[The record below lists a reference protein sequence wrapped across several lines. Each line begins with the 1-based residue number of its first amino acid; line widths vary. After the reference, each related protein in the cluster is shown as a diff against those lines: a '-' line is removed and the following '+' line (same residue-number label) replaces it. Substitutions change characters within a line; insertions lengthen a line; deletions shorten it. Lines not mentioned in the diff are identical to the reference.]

1 MKSMLRN
8 KLINFLKNYWV
19 LLLLFVLSFSIRF
32 IFIFR
37 DIPFITHPDEPTVVN
52 STLNL
57 KYSLNPKHFDWPTFY
72 YYVNYLFFSVLF
84 FIERVSSR
92 IGMPNPQIVDNLNF
106 YLLSR
111 IVTVVFG
118 ALSVIFTYK
127 LTYNLTRNT
136 DTSIIAA
143 ILLAIIPLHVTRSAQ
158 SLTDVPM
165 LFLAIV
171 SLYYLSRNLENFA
184 WRNIYLSA
192 FFVGLSTSTKYNG
205 YMFVISTA
213 LFLILIKKLNFKDL
227 SSYIKTALSG
237 AAGFLIGTPFA
248 LLDYK
253 TFLRDDGPKGALWQ
267 FKNVGSLPIVEQISA
282 FFNNIGLNLP
292 PDFGFIPWI
301 LAISFILYFFFQTKF
316 KFKDNYLKFI
326 FILIC
331 QFIFILWSTSGVK
344 IQRSHYFIGLY
355 AMVPIFGALLL
366 SKNKK
371 FETGTL
377 IVTCVLSIIILSGSM
392 SNNSRVEFFERV
404 IFEDTKKNYNIL
416 YSDSEL
422 SEVLRKLDIR
432 SDEFDPRL
440 MDFNSKFYS
449 HIVSSQDLCQ
459 SSTCEYK
466 LVGSILSREEG
477 NDLYIYEFK
486 KK

>member
-1 MKSMLRN
+1 MKSILKN
-8 KLINFLKNYWV
+8 KLTNFFKNYWF
-19 LLLLFVLSFSIRF
+19 LILLFVLSFSIRF

-37 DIPFITHPDEPTVVN
+37 DVPFITHPDEPTVVN

-57 KYSLNPKHFDWPTFY
+57 KYNLNPKHFDWPHFY

-84 FIERVSSR
+84 FLERVSAR
-92 IGMPNPQIVDNLNF
+92 IGMPNPQIVDTLNF

-127 LTYNLTRNT
+127 LTYNLTKNS
-136 DTSIIAA
+136 DTSVIAA
-143 ILLAIIPLHVTRSAQ
+143 VLLAIIPLHITRSAQ

-165 LFLAIV
+165 LFFAIV
-171 SLYYLSRNLENFA
+171 SLYYLSKSLENFD
-184 WRNIYLSA
+184 WRNIYLAA

-213 LFLILIKKLNFKDL
+213 LFIVLIKKLSLKDF
-227 SSYIKTALSG
+227 SNYIKTAFSG
-237 AAGFLIGTPFA
+237 AAGFLIGTPYA

-267 FKNVGSLPIVEQISA
+267 FKNVGSLPLNEQVSA
-282 FFNNIGLNLP
+282 FFNNIALNLP
-292 PDFGFIPWI
+292 PDFGFVPWI
-301 LAISFILYFFFQTKF
+301 LAISFILFFFFQTKF
-316 KFKDNYLKFI
+316 KFKDAYLKFI

-331 QFIFILWSTSGVK
+331 QFVFILWSSSGVK
-344 IQRSHYFIGLY
+344 IQRSHYFMGLY
-355 AMVPIFGALLL
+355 AVVPVFGALLI

-371 FETGTL
+371 FESGTL
-377 IVTCVLSIIILSGSM
+377 FVTCILSIAILAGSM
-392 SNNSRVEFFERV
+392 TNNSRVEFFERAV
-404 IFEDTKKNYNIL
+404 FKDSKKNYNIL

-422 SEVLRKLDIR
+422 AEVLRKLDIR
-432 SDEFDPRL
+432 SDEFDPKL

-449 HIVSSQDLCQ
+449 HIVSSEDLCQ